1 MIMATA
7 HAGPRL
13 GGLFNRVVAGVVG
26 GLVGGVVFGVLM
38 QMMGM
43 ITMVA
48 MLVGSDSVATG
59 WLVHLGISA
68 GIGASFGLLG
78 GWATNPA
85 RAVPIGAGYGI
96 VWWLLGA
103 LLIMP
108 AWLGMGVFTL
118 NATAWQ
124 SLVGHIVYGV
134 LLGMVYALVRPRLS
148 R

>member
-1 MIMATA
+1 MATA

-13 GGLFNRVVAGVVG
+13 GGLVNRVSAGMVG

-43 ITMVA
+43 IGMVA
-48 MLVGSDSVATG
+48 MLVGSESVAID
-59 WLVHLGISA
+59 WLVHLVISA
-68 GIGASFGLLG
+68 GIGASFGLLLG
-78 GWATNPA
+78 GWATVIR
-85 RAVPIGAGYGI
+85 RAQSDIGTGYGM
-96 VWWLLGA
+96 VWWVLGA

-108 AWLGMGVFTL
+108 AWLGMGVVTL
-118 NATAWQ
+118 NTTAWQ